1 MDSNAPTNNQPIF
14 TIAELSRRI
23 KQTIEGF
30 GLVRVKAEI
39 SGCSHPPSGHVYFT
53 LKDDSH
59 VIDGVVWRNRLPYL
73 NPKPEDGLEV
83 IATGRL
89 TTYSPRSRYQ
99 IIIESLEIAGE
110 GAILKQLELRRKRL
124 QAEGL
129 FDEARKKPL
138 PSMPRVI
145 AVITSPKGAVIHDIC
160 HRLDERFPVHVLVW
174 PVSVQGDTAASEV
187 VAAIAGFNAM
197 SREGLASATTLI
209 PRPEILIIARG
220 GGSLEDL
227 MPFNDEDLVRAVAD
241 SKIPIISAVGHETDT
256 TLCDY
261 AADLRAPTPTAAAEK
276 AVPVKGEIQHM
287 LNHHTLALERR
298 LDGILNKL
306 GDRFASHTRLLTSPS
321 TTIAD
326 YGKKLAATSLGLDR
340 RFTTTHS
347 QLRQRLAVQAG
358 RLVPPEQSI
367 RQLAQSLHAVHARM
381 HPSYMNVLGRKG
393 ASSSRAGKLL
403 EALSYKSVLQRG
415 FVVVTDQASSKTIR
429 RAQHTKSGQALNLH
443 FDDGV
448 VAAKVEDN

>member
-1 MDSNAPTNNQPIF
+1 MDSTAPTSNQPIY
-14 TIAELSRRI
+14 TIAELSQRI

-30 GLVRVKAEI
+30 GLVRVRAEI
-39 SGCSHPPSGHVYFT
+39 SGCGHPPSGHVYFA

-89 TTYSPRSRYQ
+89 STYSPRSRYQ
-99 IIIESLEIAGE
+99 IIVESLEIAGE

-124 QAEGL
+124 EAEGL
-129 FDEARKKPL
+129 FAESRKKPL
-138 PSMPRVI
+138 PSMPRTI

-174 PVSVQGDTAASEV
+174 PVSVQGDTAADEITT
-187 VAAIAGFNAM
+187 AIAGFNAM
-197 SREGLASATTLI
+197 PEGEADSI
-209 PRPEILIIARG
+209 VPRPEILIIARG

-227 MPFNDEDLVRAVAD
+227 MPFNDEGLVRAVAD
-241 SKIPIISAVGHETDT
+241 SHIPIISAVGHETDT

-276 AVPVKGEIQHM
+276 AVPVKAEIQQI
-287 LNHHTLALERR
+287 LNQQTLALERR
-298 LDGILNKL
+298 LDGILTTL

-321 TTIAD
+321 ATIAD

-340 RFTTTHS
+340 RLTATHT

-358 RLVPPEQSI
+358 RLVPPEHTI
-367 RQLAQSLHAVHARM
+367 RQLAQSLTAIHARM

-403 EALSYKSVLQRG
+403 EALSYKSVLHRG
-415 FVVVTDQASSKTIR
+415 FALVTDKASTKTIK
-429 RAQHTKSGQALNLH
+429 RAQHTKAGQAVNLH